1 MLLRILAAFRA
12 GQIDQAGLLSRVQA
26 LAAEPKADV
35 AAMIDTLQ
43 ADHRKVPLP
52 APVLAAV
59 LRQLQTSTDKTLLR
73 TRDAA
78 LAFILGDTQT
88 GDVTQVL
95 ADPAAVARAY
105 MEIGRASCRERV

>member
-1 MLLRILAAFRA
+1 MPMLLRILAAFRA

-35 AAMIDTLQ
+35 AAMIDALQ

-52 APVLAAV
+52 SSVFAAV

-78 LAFILGDTQT
+78 LAFILGDTT
-88 GDVTQVL
+88 GNTG
-95 ADPAAVARAY
+95 AP
-105 MEIGRASCRERV
+105 